1 MDKDGLSLP
10 LSMKKRGKILDLV
23 LILFENKAPSVPEG
37 RITQVGLS
45 SQFDVLPRFEI

>member
-10 LSMKKRGKILDLV
+10 LSMKNWGKILDPV
-23 LILFENKAPSVPEG
+23 LILFEKKVPSVPED

-45 SQFDVLPRFEI
+45 TQFDV